1 MRGQWSPD
9 SSQCLARATGRVQ
22 LSAAEI
28 GGAGRR
34 GMKKRDASV
43 LECVRFEVFVWGEG
57 RVKETASQI
66 FNSTET
72 RTRNANLIEVSI

>member
-1 MRGQWSPD
+1 MDVGSERTVEPRFLPVFGPSN
-9 SSQCLARATGRVQ
+9 GKG
-22 LSAAEI
+22 EM
-28 GGAGRR
+28 GGTGRR

-43 LECVRFEVFVWGEG
+43 LACVRFEVFVWGEG